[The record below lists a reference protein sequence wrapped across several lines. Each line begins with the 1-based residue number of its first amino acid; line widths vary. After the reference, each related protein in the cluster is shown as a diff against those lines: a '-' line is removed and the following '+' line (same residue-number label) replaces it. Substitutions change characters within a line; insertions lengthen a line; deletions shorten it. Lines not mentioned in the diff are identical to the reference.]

1 MAKCSIEHCNLDVYE
16 SDSKCILH
24 CQKHEYSV
32 DFNKIGFLKAF
43 YDELV
48 NSIIRELSSDYSEQ
62 KLSLYFKDELDEAD
76 SYSVDEYIK
85 EEVIVFNNIYF
96 PQSKEIDSFDY
107 TKILKRLGQIH
118 FNYCEFSTS
127 YLDLDST
134 KCFFQDCKFHNGL
147 SLSNIPVLENELNVL
162 FQKCEFGNTVSSSPW
177 DKQLV
182 IDSPLFSDCSFTKI
196 NFDNTIFNEAIFKN
210 SKDFDG
216 SIKELEIYDS
226 VLKKEFVLDYH
237 SIDSL
242 IIRDTQFQEPLH
254 MYKCRNINELNITNS
269 SFEKSVDFYNSSLG
283 AFYTS
288 NTLFSEFVNFEY
300 CEFGLGEGIEEYFKA
315 KFDYTTFKS
324 FINFRNTFFYSG
336 LDLSLTNLK
345 ENPNFLNTTID
356 YKYTNKETFRIIK
369 NSFDKVG
376 NFSDANKFFAKE
388 MQKDL
393 NETFFLDSPAKKLM
407 LWFNLGIS
415 NFGQF
420 YWLPLLYIIGFSF
433 LLSFIN
439 YEELKCCE
447 ILNPLAK
454 TLPFG
459 RFLDEGKEFVH
470 LLVYIVYSVLI
481 YHFIVSVKRMI
492 KR

>member
-48 NSIIRELSSDYSEQ
+48 NLVIRELSTDFSEQ
-62 KLSLYFKDELDEAD
+62 KLSSYFKNELDKAD

-85 EEVIVFNNIYF
+85 KQVIVFNNIYF
-96 PQSKEIDSFDY
+96 PKRKEIDSFDY
-107 TKILKRLGQIH
+107 IKVLQKLGQIH
-118 FNYCEFSTS
+118 FNYCEFSIS
-127 YLDLDST
+127 YLGLDSS

-147 SLSNIPVLENELNVL
+147 SLSNIPVLENESNVL
-162 FQKCEFGNTVSSSPW
+162 FQKCEFCDTVSSSW
-177 DKQLV
+177 DNKLA
-182 IDSPLFSDCSFTKI
+182 IDFSLFSDCSFTKI
-196 NFDNTIFNEAIFKN
+196 NFDNIIFNEAIFKN
-210 SKDFDG
+210 SKGFNGNIQD
-216 SIKELEIYDS
+216 LEIS
-226 VLKKEFVLDYH
+226 NSILKKEFVLDYH
-237 SIDSL
+237 SIEHFR
-242 IIRDTQFQEPLH
+242 IVNVEFQEPLH
-254 MYKCRNINELNITNS
+254 MHKCRNINELNIINTT
-269 SFEKSVDFYNSSLG
+269 FEKSVDFNNSS
-283 AFYTS
+283 FEVFHTY
-288 NTLFSEFVNFEY
+288 NTLFSEYINFEH
-300 CEFGLGEGIEEYFKA
+300 CRFGLSEGIGEPLKA
-315 KFDYTTFKS
+315 QFDYTTFKS

-345 ENPNFLNTTID
+345 ENPNFLNTSIEP
-356 YKYTNKETFRIIK
+356 KYTNKDTFRIIK

-376 NFSDANKFFAKE
+376 NFSEANRFFAKE

-393 NETFFLDSPAKKLM
+393 NETLFLKSPAKKLM
-407 LWFNLGIS
+407 LWFNLFVS

-420 YWLPLLYIIGFSF
+420 YWLPLFYIIGFSF

-459 RFLDEGKEFVH
+459 RFLDEGREFIH

-481 YHFIVSVKRMI
+481 YHFIVAVKRII

>member
-1 MAKCSIEHCNLDVYE
+1 MAKCSIEHCDLDVYE

-43 YDELV
+43 NDELV
-48 NSIIRELSSDYSEQ
+48 NLIIKELSTDFSEQ
-62 KLSLYFKDELDEAD
+62 KLSLYFKNKLDEAD

-96 PQSKEIDSFDY
+96 PQSKEIDSFEY
-107 TKILKRLGQIH
+107 TKILKRLGKIH
-118 FNYCEFSTS
+118 FNSCEFSAS
-127 YLDLDST
+127 SLDLEST

-147 SLSNIPVLENELNVL
+147 SLSNIPVLENESNVL
-162 FQKCEFGNTVSSSPW
+162 FQNCEFSNTVSSSPL

-182 IDSPLFSDCSFTKI
+182 IDSALFFDCSFTKI

-210 SKDFDG
+210 SKGFKG
-216 SIKELEIYDS
+216 SIQNLEIYDS

-242 IIRDTQFQEPLH
+242 IITGTQFQEPLH
-254 MYKCRNINELNITNS
+254 MYKCRDINELNIIDAT
-269 SFEKSVDFYNSSLG
+269 FEKSVNFNSSSFG
-283 AFYTS
+283 VFYITNTS
-288 NTLFSEFVNFEY
+288 FSEYVNFEY
-300 CEFGLGEGIEEYFKA
+300 CRFGLGEGIEENLTA
-315 KFDYTTFKS
+315 QFDYTTFKS
-324 FINFRNTFFYSG
+324 FMNFRNTTFYSG
-336 LDLSLTNLK
+336 LDLSLSNLK
-345 ENPNFLNTTID
+345 ENPNFLNTTIEP
-356 YKYTNKETFRIIK
+356 KYTNKETFRIIK

-376 NFSDANKFFAKE
+376 NFSEANNFFAKE
-388 MQKDL
+388 MQMDL
-393 NETFFLDSPAKKLM
+393 KETLFLKSPAKKFM

-420 YWLPLLYIIGFSF
+420 YWLPLFYILGFSF
-433 LLSFIN
+433 FLSFIN

-459 RFLDEGKEFVH
+459 RFLDEGKEFMH